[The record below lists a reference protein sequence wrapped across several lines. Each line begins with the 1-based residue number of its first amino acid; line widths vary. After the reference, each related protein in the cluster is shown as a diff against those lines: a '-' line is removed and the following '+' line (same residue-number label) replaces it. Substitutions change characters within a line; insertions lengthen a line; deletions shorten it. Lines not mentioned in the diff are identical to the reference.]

1 MVKDT
6 EPWTIFYAV
15 QTVNLLAACQQ
26 KWFLPSEIAC
36 WQWPVGPSPPLS
48 VFQTAISPSSLGY
61 REFLACIVNL
71 RRINCCDSVR
81 FLSWDWRGCVLNLVA
96 VGNIPYDATEEQL
109 VQICEEVGP
118 VVSFRFSWTLQ
129 TLLSF
134 VYVCVCVCHVVG

>member
-71 RRINCCDSVR
+71 RRINCCDSVGSWAGIDEGVYWIWLQLGTYPTMR
-81 FLSWDWRGCVLNLVA
+81 RRSSSCRYARKSDPLSPSGLVEPCKPYWVL
-96 VGNIPYDATEEQL
+96 
-109 VQICEEVGP
+109 CM
-118 VVSFRFSWTLQ
+118 
-129 TLLSF
+129 
-134 VYVCVCVCHVVG
+134 CVCVCHVVG